1 MDRLLLA
8 ICLSECRQRGE
19 DNYMEE
25 TLRSIQD
32 RIREVNW
39 ADYETAYGNADEDIP
54 FYQDIDDGHG
64 STPKVSKSLIDL
76 FSGDKA
82 NAMKATHDLWCGLC
96 HQHAYVSSAALPA
109 YDFLLLGLQILD
121 DELKFEIID
130 ILYGFVICI
139 PKGTY
144 TGWQSQLRKKMEA
157 DKPIF
162 EGFLSN
168 NNHDI
173 AEYVNDIVK
182 EL

>member
-1 MDRLLLA
+1 
-8 ICLSECRQRGE
+8 
-19 DNYMEE
+19 MEE
-25 TLRSIQD
+25 ILKSIRD
-32 RIREVNW
+32 RISEVNW

-54 FYQDIDDGHG
+54 FYQNMEDGCG
-64 STPKVSKSLIDL
+64 YIPKVSKSLIHL

-82 NAMKATHDLWCGLC
+82 KAMKATHDLWCGLC

-121 DELKFEIID
+121 DELRFEIID

-139 PKGTY
+139 PKGNY
-144 TGWQSQLRKKMEA
+144 TGWQGKLREKMET

-162 EGFLSN
+162 ESFLSD

-173 AEYVNDIVK
+173 AEYINDIVK